1 MTSFRWFS
9 NLHIRYK
16 LLISYSLVFCLSLTL
31 CSTILYSYVRRTI
44 ETNIESELKNST
56 ATLLNMVRT
65 AANVSIKNHLRAVA
79 EKDREIAEYFYRQ
92 AQQGLITEKAAREA
106 ARNVF
111 LSQTIGKT
119 GYVYCLDS
127 NGIMQIHPK
136 DGLIGVDLSEH
147 AFIMEQKRNKV
158 GYLEYDWKNP
168 GETAT
173 RAKALYMTYFAP
185 WDWIISA
192 SSYRSEFTELV
203 NPEDFRQSILSLQ
216 FGKTGY
222 CFLLDTKGNLII
234 HPTSKGNYYD
244 ARDSKGRMFIRDICA
259 QKNGKIFYNWVDPG
273 TTVPREKLVIFSD
286 IPEFNWIVA
295 SSSYKDEFY
304 APLKTVRRI
313 FIATVLISLMLVL
326 PLTFRI
332 SASITN
338 PLRELMNRFSKGA
351 GGDIS
356 VRMEIR
362 SGDEMGLLAGYF
374 NLFMERLEAYS
385 ENLKNE
391 IAVRKRA
398 EAAISKSEANYREL
412 VQNANSMILRI
423 DTSGTVRFFNEYAQR
438 FFGYGEA
445 EIVGRNLIG
454 TLVPET
460 QLTPSRLLQ
469 IIETINAHPKQYRY
483 YELKAQRRNG
493 EPAWIAWTNKAV
505 RDAGGAINEYLCIGT
520 DVTEVRASEHE
531 MNRMRLYLKNVVD
544 SMPSL
549 LVGVDMAGR
558 ITQWNREAE
567 QVTGILEETA
577 LGKHVLS
584 IMPQLHI
591 LKPIFQQA
599 IAERVPKKIE
609 KTAYPLDGATRY
621 ADMLVYPLLV
631 NGVEG
636 AVIRVDDVTARVR
649 MEELMV
655 QSEKMLSVGGLAA
668 GMAHEIN
675 NPLGGILQSLQNILR
690 RLSPDLPANVAA
702 ASACG
707 TDLSTVRCYLE
718 ARDILKFL
726 DSIRISGERAS
737 ATVNDMLNFSR
748 SSESRTAPVN
758 LAVLLDKTVELAT
771 HDYDLKKKYDFR
783 HIHIVREYS
792 SEVGDIPCVETEIE
806 QVILNL
812 LRNAAQAMML
822 SGTLTPAITLRVR
835 SDAHHAVIEVADNGP
850 GMSEETCKRVFEP
863 FFTTKE
869 VGIGTGLGLSVSY
882 FIITNNHNGTM
893 RVDSSPGNG
902 TCFTIRLPRKR
913 EMRDESPQ

>member
-1 MTSFRWFS
+1 MTLLRWFS
-9 NLHIRYK
+9 NLRIRFK

-31 CSTILYSYVRRTI
+31 CSTILYSFVRRTI
-44 ETNIESELKNST
+44 ENNIESELKNST
-56 ATLLNMVRT
+56 ATILNMVRT

-79 EKDREIAEYFYRQ
+79 EKNREIAEYFYQQ
-92 AQQGLITEKAAREA
+92 AQQGLITDQLARET

-111 LSQTIGKT
+111 LTQTIGKT
-119 GYVYCLDS
+119 GYIYCIDS
-127 NGIMQIHPK
+127 KGMVLIHPK
-136 DGLIGVDLSEH
+136 NSLIGVDISEH
-147 AFIMEQKRNKV
+147 AFVIKQKQEKV

-168 GETAT
+168 GETET
-173 RAKALYMTYFAP
+173 RPKALYMTYFAP

-192 SSYRSEFTELV
+192 SSYRSEFNELV

-216 FGKTGY
+216 FGETGY
-222 CFLLDTKGNLII
+222 CFLLDTLGNLII
-234 HPTSKGNYYD
+234 HPTSEGNFHD
-244 ARDSKGRMFIRDICA
+244 ARDSKGRMFVRDICA
-259 QKNGKIFYNWVDPG
+259 QKNGKIFYTWVNPG
-273 TTVPREKLVIFSD
+273 STVPREKLVIFND

-295 SSSYKDEFY
+295 SSSYMDEFY

-313 FIATVLISLMLVL
+313 FVATVLISLMLVL
-326 PLTFRI
+326 ALTFRI

-338 PLRELMNRFSKGA
+338 PLRELMRRFSEGA

-356 VRMEIR
+356 VRMQCR

-385 ENLKNE
+385 ENLKTE

-412 VQNANSMILRI
+412 VQNANSIILRI
-423 DTSGTVRFFNEYAQR
+423 DTNGTITFFNEYAQR
-438 FFGYGEA
+438 FFGYSEA
-445 EIVGRNLIG
+445 EILGGCIIG

-460 QLTPSRLLQ
+460 QLNSADLKR
-469 IIETINAHPKQYRY
+469 IIETVNRHPEQYRY
-483 YELKAQRRNG
+483 HELKTLRRNG
-493 EPAWIAWTNKAV
+493 EQAWVAWTNKAV
-505 RDAGGAINEYLCIGT
+505 RDVAGTITEYLCIGT

-549 LVGVDMAGR
+549 LVGVDMKGR

-567 QVTGILEETA
+567 HVTGILEESA

-584 IMPQLHI
+584 VMPQLII
-591 LKPIFQQA
+591 LKPVFERA
-599 IAERVPKKIE
+599 ITEKTPQKIE
-609 KTAYPLDGATRY
+609 KKAYPVNGATRY
-621 ADMLVYPLLV
+621 ADMLVYPLMV

-690 RLSPDLPANVAA
+690 RLSPDLSANVAA
-702 ASACG
+702 AVSCG
-707 TDLSTVRCYLE
+707 TDLGAVRRYLE
-718 ARDILKFL
+718 EREILKFI

-737 ATVNDMLNFSR
+737 ATVEDMLNFSR
-748 SSESRTAPVN
+748 RSESRATPVD
-758 LAVLLDKTVELAT
+758 LASLLDKTVELAT
-771 HDYDLKKKYDFR
+771 HDYDLKKKFDFR
-783 HIHIVREYS
+783 RIQIIREFS
-792 SEVGDIPCVETEIE
+792 PDMDEVSCVATEIE

-822 SGTLTPAITLRVR
+822 AGTPAPVITLRVCA
-835 SDAHHAVIEVADNGP
+835 DADYAVIQVADNGP
-850 GMSEETCKRVFEP
+850 GMSEETCKRAFEP

-882 FIITNNHNGTM
+882 FIVTNNHNGAM
-893 RVDSSPGNG
+893 SVDSSPGNG
-902 TCFTIRLPRKR
+902 TCFVIRLPWKGIRSK
-913 EMRDESPQ
+913 E